1 MSDSE
6 EEIYSTMFT
15 SLRHPA
21 RRKIL
26 RMLSGGPRSFS
37 EMLEQLGISSS
48 HLTYHLESLAEL
60 VCKMEDGRY
69 RLSTFGEAAVATM
82 STVEE
87 APKPAEPRRAI
98 SPRSRVPTSWVVL
111 VIGIVVL
118 ASVCLVQYRFLNQLS
133 ADYEQLKAEHDTQY
147 QSLSQLS
154 SEYEQLITK
163 YEILVEGRS
172 LDPWE
177 CTSENLAKLK
187 DIKQQAVPD
196 LERLKDQGIPISDV
210 YIGVDKTGKWIKL
223 LVFMRYV
230 GLQDKVK
237 LMDTFG
243 WDVPVAFHDRIEE
256 AVESIGL
263 LDP

>member
-15 SLRHPA
+15 SLKHPA

-87 APKPAEPRRAI
+87 APKPAEPRRVI

-111 VIGIVVL
+111 VMGVRSIE
-118 ASVCLVQYRFLNQLS
+118 ASVELYVGWSTLS
-133 ADYEQLKAEHDTQY
+133 AF
-147 QSLSQLS
+147 S
-154 SEYEQLITK
+154 
-163 YEILVEGRS
+163 
-172 LDPWE
+172 W
-177 CTSENLAKLK
+177 
-187 DIKQQAVPD
+187 
-196 LERLKDQGIPISDV
+196 
-210 YIGVDKTGKWIKL
+210 GVFRHV
-223 LVFMRYV
+223 VF
-230 GLQDKVK
+230 G
-237 LMDTFG
+237 
-243 WDVPVAFHDRIEE
+243 E
-256 AVESIGL
+256 
-263 LDP
+263 